1 MEPKNGAAKPH
12 VRREVEQEVA
22 RTDGSVPCLITTRE
36 DRLHCPIIPVHDSGK
51 HCGDF
56 IKAGRE
62 LRILIYGSQ
71 RLVLPVFVMV
81 VDMRS

>member
-1 MEPKNGAAKPH
+1 
-12 VRREVEQEVA
+12 
-22 RTDGSVPCLITTRE
+22 VPCLIATRE

-56 IKAGRE
+56 IKVGRE
-62 LRILIYGSQ
+62 LRIFIDDSQ
-71 RLVLPVFVMV
+71 RLVLPVIVMV